1 MYERTFPVKTVTKT
15 CDTNLNNIIK
25 DERIKYKSCSVV
37 LNNIDHLKS
46 YRQKTLRKSLDTI
59 DSAIK
64 SQFNDVLSGSVD
76 SDGEMFE
83 LEESDYPLPPLYLLQ
98 DEGSDKWIML
108 SDLCNIL
115 KVKSKDAVLKQVR
128 LKTLF
133 FFEFFY

>member
-1 MYERTFPVKTVTKT
+1 MYERPFPIKTVAKT
-15 CDTNLNNIIK
+15 CDSNLNNIIK

-46 YRQKTLRKSLDTI
+46 FRQTTVRKSLGSIDT
-59 DSAIK
+59 AIK
-64 SQFNDVLSGSVD
+64 TQFSDVLSGNID

-83 LEESDYPLPPLYLLQ
+83 FEEADYPLPPLYLLQ

-128 LKTLF
+128 IQLKTLI
-133 FFEFFY
+133 